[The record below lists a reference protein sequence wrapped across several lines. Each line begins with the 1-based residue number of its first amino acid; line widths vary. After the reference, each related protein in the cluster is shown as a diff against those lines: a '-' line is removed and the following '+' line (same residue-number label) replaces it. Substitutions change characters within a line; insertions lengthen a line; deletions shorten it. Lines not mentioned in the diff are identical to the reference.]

1 MVTGVTAVTL
11 ETWPDG
17 FEGMSAAE
25 LVEVFN
31 ELSDYFCV
39 HQVELDEFGDVV
51 DARLLA
57 WNRAYRD
64 VRTKPVER
72 MQSMRETYFQSEF
85 ALDFVNQAW
94 RHGTAK
100 QVFELAPST
109 RDRYRP
115 EGAVLSINV
124 LWQRVGDLVV
134 EVGTDLN
141 EVRLRQMQLADEESA
156 AAATARSRVAAEVRE
171 RIASDLHDSV
181 IQQLFASALLL
192 RTLAENTP
200 DPSCRDAARQVSETI
215 SQVIT
220 EIRLG
225 IMDVRG
231 ELPSSLEQELVDTVE
246 PIATASGVRF
256 RITVADDVDCD
267 GEIRSNLR
275 VAVRELVT
283 NAVRHGHA
291 AAVAVDVAR
300 DGYLL
305 VVRVSDDGIGIPVGT
320 QSTGGL
326 SNLRRRAER
335 LGGSM
340 SFADGEGGGTV
351 LTWQVPLPIGGE

>member
-1 MVTGVTAVTL
+1 MVGVVLPVSSPTL
-11 ETWPDG
+11 PDG
-17 FEGMSAAE
+17 FEGMSATE
-25 LVEVFN
+25 LVRVFN
-31 ELSDYFCV
+31 ELSDYLCV

-51 DARLLA
+51 DARLLG
-57 WNRAYRD
+57 WNRAYD
-64 VRTKPVER
+64 AVRTKKVER
-72 MQSMRETYFQSEF
+72 MQSLRDTYFQPEL

-94 RHGTAK
+94 HNGIAK

-115 EGAVLSINV
+115 EGAVVSITV

-134 EVGTDLN
+134 EVGTDLS
-141 EVRLRQMQLADEESA
+141 EVMLRQMQLADEESA
-156 AAATARSRVAAEVRE
+156 AAAAARTRVAAEVRE

-200 DPSCRDAARQVSETI
+200 DASCRDAARQVSETI
-215 SQVIT
+215 SEVIT

-246 PIATASGVRF
+246 PIAVASGVRF
-256 RITVADDVDCD
+256 SVAVADDVECD

-275 VAVRELVT
+275 VAVREAVT
-283 NAVRHGHA
+283 NAVRHGQA
-291 AAVAVDVAR
+291 ATLSVDVAR
-300 DGYLL
+300 DDYW
-305 VVRVSDDGIGIPVGT
+305 VVVTVTDDGTGISEGT
-320 QSTGGL
+320 KSSGGL
-326 SNLRRRAER
+326 SNLRRRAEH
-335 LGGSM
+335 LGGTM
-340 SFADGEGGGTV
+340 TITEGDAGGTV

>member
-1 MVTGVTAVTL
+1 MVGMVLPASSPTL
-11 ETWPDG
+11 PDG
-17 FEGMSAAE
+17 FEGMSAIE
-25 LVEVFN
+25 LVQVFN
-31 ELSDYFCV
+31 DLSDYLCV

-51 DARLLA
+51 DARLLG
-57 WNRAYRD
+57 WNRAYD
-64 VRTKPVER
+64 AVRTKKVER
-72 MQSMRETYFQSEF
+72 LQSMRETYFQPEL

-94 RHGTAK
+94 HHGVAK
-100 QVFELAPST
+100 QVFELAAST

-115 EGAVLSINV
+115 EGTVVSITV

-134 EVGTDLN
+134 EVGTDLS
-141 EVRLRQMQLADEESA
+141 EVMLRQMQLTDEESA
-156 AAATARSRVAAEVRE
+156 AAAAARARVAAEVRE

-200 DPSCRDAARQVSETI
+200 DPSCRDAARHVSETI
-215 SQVIT
+215 SEVIT

-256 RITVADDVDCD
+256 SITVADDVDCD

-275 VAVRELVT
+275 VAVRESAT
-283 NAVRHGHA
+283 NAVRHAHA
-291 AAVAVDVAR
+291 ATVAVHVVR
-300 DGYLL
+300 DGYS
-305 VVRVSDDGIGIPVGT
+305 VVATVSDDGIGIPEGT

-335 LGGSM
+335 LGGTM
-340 SFADGEGGGTV
+340 SIADAEDGGTV
-351 LTWQVPLPIGGE
+351 LTWQVPLPIGGK